1 MTTNVTGATSS
12 DSDVPAT
19 ARSFDALE
27 QQLLELRRS
36 LGIDEGPRA
45 VRAAPVSAP
54 VPAPAPAPAPA
65 HVPEPEAEA
74 VFDAELD
81 AEPVPAPPALAAE
94 APATVAPVRVRVA
107 APERPRRGLGADL
120 VLLAGAWA
128 GLIVL
133 VVFVLDR
140 AS

>member
-1 MTTNVTGATSS
+1 MTKRVSGASSS

-19 ARSFDALE
+19 ARSFDAIE

-36 LGIDEGPRA
+36 LGMDEGSRA
-45 VRAAPVSAP
+45 RPTTPVATP
-54 VPAPAPAPAPA
+54 VHVPESPPAPAPVPVRTPL
-65 HVPEPEAEA
+65 PEPESP
-74 VFDAELD
+74 
-81 AEPVPAPPALAAE
+81 AEPQPDVEPEP
-94 APATVAPVRVRVA
+94 A
-107 APERPRRGLGADL
+107 APSGARVGPLERHRRGLGADL

-133 VVFVLDR
+133 VAFVLDR